1 MIVRLMIGLLAGLA
15 WLGQACAEV
24 VLVQSDT
31 TRAFFHAHGGDYD
44 RLLAPWRAFFARR
57 GIQARELSAEK
68 LALVERPG
76 VLVLASTVAL
86 ADAERKAIAAR
97 LAQGWSVLGTWAVG
111 VRDGNGEWTGY
122 GFIEQLFAAEVAPD
136 LAPGK
141 DEQFLLPY
149 GETPLTHAL
158 PAGKRIYLM
167 RNDEPFLRVRARHAA
182 ARFGSWMREATQP
195 GALLGAVA
203 FDERAGARR
212 AFFGF
217 AETAWSSAQ
226 ADVDALI
233 GGTLDW
239 LARKPVLVKGT
250 WPHPHQA
257 ALLLEMDTEDKFDN
271 SLRFAQLL
279 ERHGIRGTFYS
290 LTSEGLKFPK
300 VVKRLASRHEMAY
313 HAEIHVGFAKLG
325 DTEQDARLR
334 EMVRQMSQLIPDVSR
349 ATGFRAPLE
358 QYDAT
363 TEKLLRAR
371 GLRHHAASPAS
382 RDDALPGF
390 SSAEPAVSPDEA
402 LVVLP
407 RTWLDDINL
416 FSTGLLKA
424 LPAEKT
430 LLSSLEDTL
439 AMRGF
444 GLLSLHTQNFYA
456 GSPLERA
463 TPVLLKRAA
472 GHGKLVWTA
481 PGEEIAD
488 WWRDRAAVA
497 MDVQEK
503 DNALVIRLTASR
515 PVQRLRL
522 VLMPP
527 GDAAPRL
534 QSGKAS
540 LERLDAHRWAIVLP
554 ALAKGKSELR
564 VAF

>member
-1 MIVRLMIGLLAGLA
+1 MISRLVLFLLLALSS
-15 WLGQACAEV
+15 LQASAEV
-24 VLVQSDT
+24 VLLQSDT
-31 TRAFFHAHGGDYD
+31 TRAFFHAHGGDYEK
-44 RLLAPWRAFFARR
+44 LLAPWRAFFARR
-57 GIQARELSAEK
+57 GMQARELSAEN

-76 VLVLASTVAL
+76 VLILASTVAL

-97 LAQGWSVLGTWAVG
+97 LAEGWSVLGTWAVG
-111 VRDGNGEWTGY
+111 VRDGSGEWTGY
-122 GFIEQLFAAEVAPD
+122 GYIEQLFGAEVAPE

-158 PAGKRIYLM
+158 PAGKRIYLL
-167 RNDEPFLRVRARHAA
+167 RNAEPFLRVRARHGA
-182 ARFGSWMREATQP
+182 ARFGSWMRDATQP
-195 GALLGAVA
+195 GALLSAAA
-203 FDERAGARR
+203 FDERGGARR

-226 ADVDALI
+226 ADIDALV

-290 LTSEGLKFPK
+290 VTSEGLKFPA

-313 HAEIHVGFAKLG
+313 HAEIHVGFAKLAH
-325 DTEQDARLR
+325 TEQDLRLR
-334 EMVRQMSQLIPDVSR
+334 EMVRQMSRLIPDVSR

-371 GLRHHAASPAS
+371 GLRHHAASPAA
-382 RDDALPGF
+382 RDDVLPGF
-390 SSAEPAVSPDEA
+390 SSAEPGVAPDEA

-416 FSTGLLKA
+416 FSAGLLKA
-424 LPAEKT
+424 LPAEKM
-430 LLSSLEDTL
+430 LLSSLDDTL

-481 PGEEIAD
+481 PGEAIAN
-488 WWRDRAAVA
+488 WWRDRAAV
-497 MDVQEK
+497 DVQVKESTHG
-503 DNALVIRLTASR
+503 LVVHLRAAR

-527 GDAAPRL
+527 TNVAPRL
-534 QSGKAS
+534 ESGKAT
-540 LERLDAHRWAIVLP
+540 LERLDEHRWAIVLP
-554 ALAKGKSELR
+554 ALAKGETELR
-564 VAF
+564 FAF